1 MISTEIRRSQTY
13 VGTGD
18 VNSYTFPFRV
28 FAADQV
34 KVYVRAAD
42 ATSGTLL
49 DTTQYSVTLAS
60 ASAQTVGGTVTLSS
74 PLAAG
79 AKLVILSNIP
89 YTQLLALQN
98 QGAFNAEDLNGAWDK
113 NTALIQQVLDTLN
126 RAVLA
131 PELGDDTPEA
141 FTLSLFEARDT
152 AVEKAGEA
160 ANSAS
165 ASAASASDAA
175 ASATAAASSAA
186 EAEASK
192 DAINVTKEQ
201 VTAEGQKQIAAIQA
215 EGGTQISN
223 VQSVGQAQTSHISTA
238 GSDVVASIKL
248 YGQDEVDR
256 ITQTGGTWND
266 TVVATGQKWKQDVIS
281 AGSDSLAKATAQAVA
296 AEASANKASGFA
308 DAASASAKAAETS
321 ENAAASSATAAGAS
335 EANAEASETAAASS
349 KTAAASSASAASQS
363 AAAAGTSATEAGSR
377 ATAAAAS
384 ASAAKGSQD
393 AAAGSAAAAKSS
405 ETKAAASESDAAASQ
420 SAAAASAS
428 TASTK
433 ADAAATSA
441 TAAAGS
447 AAAAK
452 SSETKAAASESNAA
466 SSATAAASSAA
477 AAKSSET
484 KAAASESNASASK
497 TAAAASAAAA
507 KASEDKAAEYA
518 NHASS
523 GQIPADW
530 TETDTAAKGY
540 IKNKPVQ
547 LTSAVVSTGTAT
559 EQGTISAAQLNAAI
573 KAVAPAERAVNLA
586 ELQAGTAASFG
597 TVTAAGIKGAIE
609 KWAPTFVDLSGLL
622 PKVDFTWANL
632 GGKPTIPAAQV
643 QTDWNATEGM
653 GVLKNK
659 PAQMTDADAKA
670 GTATAGC
677 IISAVTLKAAI
688 TTLAPAPDLSGYVTT
703 VNFTWANL
711 GGKPTIPAAQVNSD
725 WNAASGKAQ
734 ILNKPAL
741 GALASKDQVESADI
755 ADGAIPA
762 DTTAAAILA
771 AFTQFATENG
781 IT

>member
-28 FAADQV
+28 FAAGQV

-42 ATSGTLL
+42 AASGTLL

-175 ASATAAASSAA
+175 ASASAAASSAA

-201 VTAEGQKQIAAIQA
+201 VTAEGQKQIAAIQT

-223 VQSVGQAQTSHISTA
+223 VQSVGDAQASHISTV

-266 TVVATGQKWKQDVIS
+266 TVVATGQKWKQDVIA
-281 AGSDSLAKATAQAVA
+281 AGSDSLAKATAQATA

-308 DAASASAKAAETS
+308 DAASAAAKAAETS
-321 ENAAASSATAAGAS
+321 ENVAVSSATAAGVS
-335 EANAEASETAAASS
+335 EANAKTSETAAASS

-384 ASAAKGSQD
+384 ASAAKALQD
-393 AAAGSAAAAKSS
+393 AAAASATAAKSS
-405 ETKAAASESDAAASQ
+405 ETKAATAESNASASKTAAAT
-420 SAAAASAS
+420 SAS

-433 ADAAATSA
+433 AEAAATSA

-452 SSETKAAASESNAA
+452 SSETKAATSESNAA
-466 SSATAAASSAA
+466 SSATAASSSAA

-484 KAAASESNASASK
+484 KAATSESNASASK
-497 TAAAASAAAA
+497 TAAAASATAA

-518 NHASS
+518 NQASS
-523 GQIPADW
+523 GQIQADW

-547 LTSAVVSTGTAT
+547 LTSEAVGTGTAT
-559 EQGTISAAQLNAAI
+559 AQGTISAAQLKTAI
-573 KAVAPAERAVNLA
+573 KAVAPAEYTVLKA
-586 ELQAGTAASFG
+586 ELETGEAVKFG
-597 TVTAAGIKGAIE
+597 TVTAAGVKAAIL
-609 KWAPTFVDLSGLL
+609 KWAPAQDLSGYLL
-622 PKVDFTWANL
+622 KTDFTWA
-632 GGKPTIPAAQV
+632 GISGKPTIPAAQV
-643 QTDWNATEGM
+643 QTDWNATTGM
-653 GVLKNK
+653 GALLNK
-659 PAQMTDADAKA
+659 PAQMTDAAAEA
-670 GTATAGC
+670 GTATGGC
-677 IISAVTLKAAI
+677 IISAATLKAAI
-688 TTLAPAPDLSGYVTT
+688 TTHAPAPDLSGYVTT

-725 WNAASGKAQ
+725 WSATSGVAQ
-734 ILNKPAL
+734 ILNKPTF
-741 GALASKDQVESADI
+741 GALASKDKVGSADI
-755 ADGAIPA
+755 AAGAIPA
-762 DTTAAAILA
+762 DATAAAILA
-771 AFTQFATENG
+771 AFTQFATKNG

>member
-223 VQSVGQAQTSHISTA
+223 VQSVGQEQASRISTA
-238 GSDVVASIKL
+238 GSAVVADIKL
-248 YGQDEVDR
+248 NGQGEVDR

-266 TVVATGQKWKQDVIS
+266 TVVATGQRWKQDVIA
-281 AGSDSLAKATAQAVA
+281 AGSDSLAKATAQAAA

-308 DAASASAKAAETS
+308 DAASAAAKAAETS
-321 ENAAASSATAAGAS
+321 ENVAVSSATAAGVS
-335 EANAEASETAAASS
+335 EAKAKASETAAASS
-349 KTAAASSASAASQS
+349 KTAAAGSASAASQS
-363 AAAAGTSATEAGSR
+363 AAAAATSATEAGGR
-377 ATAAAAS
+377 AAAAAAS
-384 ASAAKGSQD
+384 ASAAKSSQD
-393 AAAGSAAAAKSS
+393 
-405 ETKAAASESDAAASQ
+405 
-420 SAAAASAS
+420 
-428 TASTK
+428 
-433 ADAAATSA
+433 
-441 TAAAGS
+441 
-447 AAAAK
+447 
-452 SSETKAAASESNAA
+452 
-466 SSATAAASSAA
+466 
-477 AAKSSET
+477 
-484 KAAASESNASASK
+484 
-497 TAAAASAAAA
+497 AAAASAAAA
-507 KASEDKAAEYA
+507 KASEDKAKEYA
-518 NHASS
+518 NQASS
-523 GQIPADW
+523 GQIQADW
-530 TETDTAAKGY
+530 TETDTAAKSY
-540 IKNKPVQ
+540 IKNKPIQ
-547 LTSAVVSTGTAT
+547 LTSAAVSAGTAT
-559 EQGTISAAQLNAAI
+559 DQGTISAAQLKASI
-573 KAVAPAERAVNLA
+573 KAVAPAEYTVQKA
-586 ELQAGTAASFG
+586 ELETGTAAKFG
-597 TVTAAGIKGAIE
+597 TVTAAGVKAAIQ
-609 KWAPTFVDLSGLL
+609 KWAPAQDLSGYLL
-622 PKVDFTWANL
+622 KTDFTWA
-632 GGKPTIPAAQV
+632 GISGKPTIPAAQV
-643 QTDWNATEGM
+643 QTDWNATTGK
-653 GVLKNK
+653 GVLLNK
-659 PAQMTDADAKA
+659 PAQMTNAAAEA

-677 IISAVTLKAAI
+677 VISAATLKAAI
-688 TTLAPAPDLSGYVTT
+688 TTLAPAPDLSGYVAT
-703 VNFTWANL
+703 VDFTWANL
-711 GGKPTIPAAQVNSD
+711 GGKPT
-725 WNAASGKAQ
+725 
-734 ILNKPAL
+734 L
-741 GALASKDQVESADI
+741 GALASKDKVGPTDI

-762 DTTAAAILA
+762 DTTAAEILA

>member
-42 ATSGTLL
+42 AASGTLL

-79 AKLVILSNIP
+79 TKLVILSNIP

-98 QGAFNAEDLNGAWDK
+98 QGAFNAEDLNSAWDK

-192 DAINVTKEQ
+192 NAINVTKEQ
-201 VTAEGQKQIAAIQA
+201 VTAEGRKQIATIQT

-223 VQSVGQAQTSHISTA
+223 VQSAGQAQTSHISTV
-238 GSDVVASIKL
+238 GSDVVAGIKL
-248 YGQDEVDR
+248 HGRGEVDR
-256 ITQTGGTWND
+256 IAQTGGTWND

-281 AGSDSLAKATAQAVA
+281 AGSDSLAKATAQATA
-296 AEASANKASGFA
+296 AEASASKASGFA
-308 DAASASAKAAETS
+308 EAASAAAKAAETS
-321 ENAAASSATAAGAS
+321 ENVAVSSATAAGVS
-335 EANAEASETAAASS
+335 EAKAKASETAAASS
-349 KTAAASSASAASQS
+349 KTAAAGSASAASQS
-363 AAAAGTSATEAGSR
+363 AAAADTSASEAGSR

-384 ASAAKGSQD
+384 ASAAKTSQD
-393 AAAGSAAAAKSS
+393 
-405 ETKAAASESDAAASQ
+405 
-420 SAAAASAS
+420 
-428 TASTK
+428 
-433 ADAAATSA
+433 
-441 TAAAGS
+441 
-447 AAAAK
+447 
-452 SSETKAAASESNAA
+452 
-466 SSATAAASSAA
+466 
-477 AAKSSET
+477 
-484 KAAASESNASASK
+484 
-497 TAAAASAAAA
+497 AAAASAAAA

-518 NHASS
+518 NQASS
-523 GQIPADW
+523 GQIQADW
-530 TETDTAAKGY
+530 TEPDTASKGY

-547 LTSAVVSTGTAT
+547 LTSEAVSTGTAT
-559 EQGTISAAQLNAAI
+559 EQGTISAAAL
-573 KAVAPAERAVNLA
+573 KASIQAVSPA
-586 ELQAGTAASFG
+586 Q
-597 TVTAAGIKGAIE
+597 
-609 KWAPTFVDLSGLL
+609 DLSCYLL
-622 PKVDFTWANL
+622 KTDFTWA
-632 GGKPTIPAAQV
+632 GISGKPTIPAAQV
-643 QTDWNATEGM
+643 QTDWNATTGM
-653 GVLKNK
+653 GVLLNK
-659 PAQMTDADAKA
+659 PAQMTDAAAEA

-677 IISAVTLKAAI
+677 IISAATLKAAI

-703 VNFTWANL
+703 VDFTWANL

-725 WNAASGKAQ
+725 WSATSGAAQ
-734 ILNKPAL
+734 ILNKPTF
-741 GALASKDQVESADI
+741 GALASKDKVGSADI
-755 ADGAIPA
+755 AAGAIPA
-762 DTTAAAILA
+762 DATAAAILA

>member
-42 ATSGTLL
+42 AASGTLL

-60 ASAQTVGGTVTLSS
+60 ASAQTVGGTVTLSA

-201 VTAEGQKQIAAIQA
+201 VTAEGRKQIAAIQT

-223 VQSVGQAQTSHISTA
+223 VQSVGQEQASRISTA
-238 GSDVVASIKL
+238 GSAVVADIKL
-248 YGQDEVDR
+248 NGQGEVDR

-266 TVVATGQKWKQDVIS
+266 TVVATGQRWKQDVIA
-281 AGSDSLAKATAQAVA
+281 AGSDSLAKATAQAAA
-296 AEASANKASGFA
+296 AETSANKASGFA
-308 DAASASAKAAETS
+308 DAASAAAKAAETS
-321 ENAAASSATAAGAS
+321 ENVAVSSATAAGVS
-335 EANAEASETAAASS
+335 EAKAKASETAAASS
-349 KTAAASSASAASQS
+349 KTAAAGSASAASQS
-363 AAAAGTSATEAGSR
+363 AAAAATSATEAGGR
-377 ATAAAAS
+377 AAAAAAS
-384 ASAAKGSQD
+384 ASAAKSSQD
-393 AAAGSAAAAKSS
+393 
-405 ETKAAASESDAAASQ
+405 
-420 SAAAASAS
+420 
-428 TASTK
+428 
-433 ADAAATSA
+433 
-441 TAAAGS
+441 
-447 AAAAK
+447 
-452 SSETKAAASESNAA
+452 
-466 SSATAAASSAA
+466 
-477 AAKSSET
+477 
-484 KAAASESNASASK
+484 
-497 TAAAASAAAA
+497 AAAASAAAA
-507 KASEDKAAEYA
+507 KASEDKAKEYA
-518 NHASS
+518 NQASS
-523 GQIPADW
+523 GQIQADW
-530 TETDTAAKGY
+530 TETDTAAKSY
-540 IKNKPVQ
+540 IKNKPIQ
-547 LTSAVVSTGTAT
+547 LTSAAVSAGTAT
-559 EQGTISAAQLNAAI
+559 DQGTISAAQLKASI
-573 KAVAPAERAVNLA
+573 KAVAPAEYTVQKA
-586 ELQAGTAASFG
+586 ELETGTAAKFG
-597 TVTAAGIKGAIE
+597 TVTAAGVKAAIQ
-609 KWAPTFVDLSGLL
+609 KWAPAQDLSGYLL
-622 PKVDFTWANL
+622 KTDFTWA
-632 GGKPTIPAAQV
+632 GISGKPTIPAAQV
-643 QTDWNATEGM
+643 QTDWNATTGK
-653 GVLKNK
+653 GVLLNK
-659 PAQMTDADAKA
+659 PAQMTNAAAEA

-677 IISAVTLKAAI
+677 VISAATLKAAI
-688 TTLAPAPDLSGYVTT
+688 TTLAPAPDLSGYVAT

-711 GGKPTIPAAQVNSD
+711 GGKPT
-725 WNAASGKAQ
+725 
-734 ILNKPAL
+734 L
-741 GALASKDQVESADI
+741 GALASKDKVGPTDI

-762 DTTAAAILA
+762 DTTAAEILA

>member
-42 ATSGTLL
+42 AASGTLL

-79 AKLVILSNIP
+79 TKLVILSNIP

-201 VTAEGQKQIAAIQA
+201 VTAEGQKQIAAIQT

-223 VQSVGQAQTSHISTA
+223 VQSVGQAQTSHISTV

-308 DAASASAKAAETS
+308 DAASA
-321 ENAAASSATAAGAS
+321 
-335 EANAEASETAAASS
+335 
-349 KTAAASSASAASQS
+349 
-363 AAAAGTSATEAGSR
+363 
-377 ATAAAAS
+377 
-384 ASAAKGSQD
+384 AAK
-393 AAAGSAAAAKSS
+393 
-405 ETKAAASESDAAASQ
+405 
-420 SAAAASAS
+420 
-428 TASTK
+428 
-433 ADAAATSA
+433 
-441 TAAAGS
+441 
-447 AAAAK
+447 
-452 SSETKAAASESNAA
+452 
-466 SSATAAASSAA
+466 
-477 AAKSSET
+477 
-484 KAAASESNASASK
+484 
-497 TAAAASAAAA
+497 AA

-518 NHASS
+518 NQAAT
-523 GQIPADW
+523 GQIQADW
-530 TETDTAAKGY
+530 AETDTAAKSY
-540 IKNKPVQ
+540 IKNKPDVRQVTIKKDVSTTGAEYRVTYRQTTADEDANSYLVASPKLTFNPVTGVLTATGFKGSLTGNASTATKLATTRSIQ
-547 LTSAVVSTGTAT
+547 LTGGASGTASFDGSANVTLSVSVSAIGTADVGAATTPIYLKAGAPVAGTPLAEVAISGAYADLSGRPDLAPYATTTSVT
-559 EQGTISAAQLNAAI
+559 EALKSYVTTTALTTALGSYLTTATFNAY
-573 KAVAPAERAVNLA
+573 KTSNDTAVAAKLTQSDLETALA
-586 ELQAGTAASFG
+586 ELITEFGG
-597 TVTAAGIKGAIE
+597 TV
-609 KWAPTFVDLSGLL
+609 PTD
-622 PKVDFTWANL
+622 
-632 GGKPTIPAAQV
+632 
-643 QTDWNATEGM
+643 
-653 GVLKNK
+653 
-659 PAQMTDADAKA
+659 
-670 GTATAGC
+670 
-677 IISAVTLKAAI
+677 
-688 TTLAPAPDLSGYVTT
+688 
-703 VNFTWANL
+703 
-711 GGKPTIPAAQVNSD
+711 
-725 WNAASGKAQ
+725 
-734 ILNKPAL
+734 
-741 GALASKDQVESADI
+741 
-755 ADGAIPA
+755 
-762 DTTAAAILA
+762 
-771 AFTQFATENG
+771 
-781 IT
+781 

>member
-321 ENAAASSATAAGAS
+321 ENAAASSATAA
-335 EANAEASETAAASS
+335 
-349 KTAAASSASAASQS
+349 
-363 AAAAGTSATEAGSR
+363 
-377 ATAAAAS
+377 AAS

-405 ETKAAASESDAAASQ
+405 ETKAAASES
-420 SAAAASAS
+420 
-428 TASTK
+428 
-433 ADAAATSA
+433 
-441 TAAAGS
+441 
-447 AAAAK
+447 
-452 SSETKAAASESNAA
+452 NAA
-466 SSATAAASSAA
+466 SSATAAA
-477 AAKSSET
+477 SSET

-518 NHASS
+518 NQASS
-523 GQIPADW
+523 GQIQADW
-530 TETDTAAKGY
+530 TETDTASKGY